1 MKIKFKHCRRKRIRK
16 FLSGFHGHTSI
27 RYSQLL
33 HIRFTPDVSGSYLR
47 LGHSLAL
54 FFISFGHDG
63 APSLPQ
69 ELKKITQQLT
79 ALPLTFIVVPALR

>member
-1 MKIKFKHCRRKRIRK
+1 MRGDGNF
-16 FLSGFHGHTSI
+16 
-27 RYSQLL
+27 
-33 HIRFTPDVSGSYLR
+33 GSTNR

-79 ALPLTFIVVPALR
+79 ALPLTFIVEPALIFPVNFFTTSL

>member
-1 MKIKFKHCRRKRIRK
+1 MRGDGNF
-16 FLSGFHGHTSI
+16 
-27 RYSQLL
+27 
-33 HIRFTPDVSGSYLR
+33 GSTNR

-79 ALPLTFIVVPALR
+79 ALPLTFIVVPAR

>member
-1 MKIKFKHCRRKRIRK
+1 DFWSARKECTGCTRLTNRQK
-16 FLSGFHGHTSI
+16 SARDMRGDGNF
-27 RYSQLL
+27 
-33 HIRFTPDVSGSYLR
+33 GSTNR

-79 ALPLTFIVVPALR
+79 ALPLTFIVEPALNRIGPASM